1 MPISIINTEEEKDE
15 YIQICKYLSAN
26 GKLFIPVFNT
36 TDLSAVYAEEDIENK
51 KTIRAFI
58 ESEAIQVYLVERQ
71 DYHQEEADFN
81 LKIGV
86 APVKLL
92 QKKLNEVYGKDT
104 IDGIV
109 VECILTSYD
118 DMGNIRDID
127 TIWTQASN

>member
-1 MPISIINTEEEKDE
+1 MSISIINTEEEKDE

-26 GKLFIPVFNT
+26 GKLFIPVLNA
-36 TDLSAVYAEEDIENK
+36 TDLSAVYTEEDVEGK

-71 DYHQEEADFN
+71 DYHQEETDFS

-92 QKKLNEVYGKDT
+92 QKKLTEVYGKESKDN
-104 IDGIV
+104 IV